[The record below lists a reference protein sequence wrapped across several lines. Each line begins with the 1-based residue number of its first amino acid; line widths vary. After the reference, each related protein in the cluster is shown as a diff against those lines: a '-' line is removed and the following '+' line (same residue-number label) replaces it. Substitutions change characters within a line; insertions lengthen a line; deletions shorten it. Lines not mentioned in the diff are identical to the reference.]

1 MFRETTEQTIISVSG
16 KVAAGGSFTAAGSGI
31 TAKAVN
37 VAAENPDIASNV
49 IAWAD
54 VGVIIGIVGAV
65 GGLLINLFFSI
76 RKDRRETALYK
87 ARMAGINRADR

>member
-1 MFRETTEQTIISVSG
+1 MLRETTEQTIISVSG
-16 KVAAGGSFTAAGSGI
+16 RVAAGGSFTAAGSGI

-76 RKDRRETALYK
+76 RKDRRETALHK

>member
-76 RKDRRETALYK
+76 RKDRREAAFHK
-87 ARMAGINRADR
+87 ARMADIGKSR